1 MKEVSASGNVMSF
14 TIDRTAIAQID
25 PSKCVNCGTCRD
37 ICPTEAIEEL
47 QRTVC
52 RLCPTC
58 TDRPA
63 MTMDENDNF
72 STAHACTTECPLGI
86 SPQGYVNL
94 TRLGQYEDAYK
105 LIWKK
110 NPLPAVC
117 GRICHHPCEQGCK
130 RGTLVDEPIAIRGIK
145 RFLSDHVDYIPPKYP
160 RIYDEEIAVIGA
172 GPAGL
177 TAAHYLSLAGYRV
190 TVFDSE
196 PAAGGM
202 LISGIPKFRLPRD
215 VVAEE
220 VDRLA
225 QSGIDFVFSE
235 KIGKHRL
242 EELKSEFDA
251 VLVAAGAPTSKELK
265 IDGWR
270 KEGVMTA
277 LQFMS
282 CVDQDELLKRHPG
295 QNFDFSGGSVVVIGG
310 GNVALDCA
318 RSAVRLGAKKVTCT
332 CLESGDD
339 VPCHEWERREA
350 EEEGIEILEGWAPQR
365 FSGVHNELT
374 GVDYAKVVNFKN
386 DGRLSFDTDT
396 YQTMTLP
403 ADWVIVA
410 VGQTPDSLWGNYY
423 DEPNVFFAGDVKD
436 PVNSVVGAMASG
448 KETAVQI
455 DEFFRGRTTKDLMNL
470 RTLHSAPELEK
481 VFPANRLRIARPPMP
496 ILEAEERMRS
506 FNEVETDY
514 SESVITTEA
523 NRCLQCGYQSVDP
536 EKCIGCGACQ
546 RECPKGDAI
555 TMTSI
560 DNGGIR

>member
-202 LISGIPKFRLPRD
+202 LISGIPKFSLPRD
-215 VVAEE
+215 VVAE
-220 VDRLA
+220 
-225 QSGIDFVFSE
+225 
-235 KIGKHRL
+235 
-242 EELKSEFDA
+242 
-251 VLVAAGAPTSKELK
+251 
-265 IDGWR
+265 
-270 KEGVMTA
+270 
-277 LQFMS
+277 
-282 CVDQDELLKRHPG
+282 
-295 QNFDFSGGSVVVIGG
+295 
-310 GNVALDCA
+310 
-318 RSAVRLGAKKVTCT
+318 
-332 CLESGDD
+332 
-339 VPCHEWERREA
+339 
-350 EEEGIEILEGWAPQR
+350 
-365 FSGVHNELT
+365 
-374 GVDYAKVVNFKN
+374 
-386 DGRLSFDTDT
+386 
-396 YQTMTLP
+396 
-403 ADWVIVA
+403 
-410 VGQTPDSLWGNYY
+410 
-423 DEPNVFFAGDVKD
+423 
-436 PVNSVVGAMASG
+436 
-448 KETAVQI
+448 
-455 DEFFRGRTTKDLMNL
+455 
-470 RTLHSAPELEK
+470 
-481 VFPANRLRIARPPMP
+481 
-496 ILEAEERMRS
+496 
-506 FNEVETDY
+506 
-514 SESVITTEA
+514 
-523 NRCLQCGYQSVDP
+523 
-536 EKCIGCGACQ
+536 
-546 RECPKGDAI
+546 
-555 TMTSI
+555 
-560 DNGGIR
+560 